1 MGSVRSQSR
10 WRRHGQRSDHRTERG
25 GALEGRAQLQP
36 GVGAAAVRVLAD
48 GALDGVVFGQRLKQV
63 VRAPAAMLAALRG

>member
-1 MGSVRSQSR
+1 
-10 WRRHGQRSDHRTERG
+10 
-25 GALEGRAQLQP
+25 
-36 GVGAAAVRVLAD
+36 VRVLAD